1 MENPISEKKTI
12 QNLIKDN
19 LKIILSFFF
28 TVIIVLIVYF
38 WFDQASENKKNEL
51 SESFIDAKILLT
63 KKKTR

>member
-1 MENPISEKKTI
+1 MENPISEKKNI

-38 WFDQASENKKNEL
+38 WFDQASENKK
-51 SESFIDAKILLT
+51 
-63 KKKTR
+63 